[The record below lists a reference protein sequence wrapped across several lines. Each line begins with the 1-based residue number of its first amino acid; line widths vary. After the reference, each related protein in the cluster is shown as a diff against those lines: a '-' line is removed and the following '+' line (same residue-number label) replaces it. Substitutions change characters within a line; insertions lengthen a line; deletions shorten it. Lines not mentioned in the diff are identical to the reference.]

1 MVILCDMILLVLMII
16 ISVMFIIT
24 TSIIK
29 ERFQQDMLL
38 LSASG
43 QSYMKLCNTKACLKK
58 YDMKTDHKI

>member
-24 TSIIK
+24 TSISK

-43 QSYMKLCNTKACLKK
+43 QSYMKLRNTKACLKK
-58 YDMKTDHKI
+58 YNMKTDHKI